1 MRRYIPL
8 VTAVTLALL
17 PLTVFGVY
25 ETEPNDSWEQANV
38 ITVEESGEGYGS
50 EAWNMDYWRIIVP
63 ADGDLSITV
72 NGETQDIYT
81 RLYDADGLT
90 LLMYQWGSSATV
102 FKNNIRAGE
111 YFLEVN
117 AYYYSYPTEYNFTI
131 TFTAA
136 GMANDP
142 EPNDTYADAIL
153 LSSGQSVE
161 GHINFFGSGFYDT
174 FDIYKIETDDDG
186 RLQVTLEPDEAVFMF
201 VTIVDGDQA
210 TTLTSAN
217 DDVFFAVETPDAA
230 KGTYYILVNTY
241 YTFDASGYTLGVNLY
256 PPTYG
261 NDTEPNDEP
270 ATAQII
276 APTDITTGHVGYQLL
291 GTRDLIDWYQVT
303 IPYEGDLTCVL
314 TNDRATETW
323 ITLYDTDQTTVL
335 SSSNG
340 MEDVTVGF
348 TDYPA
353 GTYYVAVNMYYM
365 SQYCSYRIEHT
376 YETDVVGVAENAT
389 AANTLHIFPNPADG
403 SSALIWKDDAAAPA
417 EIRIMNASGACILAT
432 AYSGTSAQG
441 HMLETS
447 TMPAGVYTVII
458 TDTSGVTYSGRL
470 VVMH

>member
-8 VTAVTLALL
+8 VMAVTLALL

-38 ITVEESGEGYGS
+38 ITTDEEGQGYGDV
-50 EAWNMDYWRIIVP
+50 AWNPDYWRIIVA

-72 NGETQDIYT
+72 EGLTQDIYT
-81 RLYDADGLT
+81 RLFDTDGLT
-90 LLMYQWGSSATV
+90 IFMYQWGSSATV
-102 FKNNIRAGE
+102 SKNNIRAGE

-117 AYYYSYPTEYNFTI
+117 AYYYSYATEY
-131 TFTAA
+131 TFTTTFTPA
-136 GMANDP
+136 GMDNDP

-174 FDIYKIETDDDG
+174 FDIYKIETEDDG

-201 VTIVDGDQA
+201 VTIVDGDQT

-335 SSSNG
+335 SSNNG
-340 MEDVTVGF
+340 MEDVTVSF
-348 TDYPA
+348 SDFPA

-365 SQYCSYRIEHT
+365 SQYCSYRIEHN
-376 YETDVVGVAENAT
+376 YETDVVDVAET
-389 AANTLHIFPNPADG
+389 EIPANTLQLYPNPTDR
-403 SSALIWKDDAAAPA
+403 SCILTL
-417 EIRIMNASGACILAT
+417 NSGATGPAHMRIFNSNGACVIAT
-432 AYSGTSAQG
+432 DYTGNSAQG
-441 HMLETS
+441 HKLDTS
-447 TMPAGVYTVII
+447 ALPGGVYTVII
-458 TDTSGVTYSGRL
+458 TDAAGVAYSGRL